1 VEYPHLQEIF
11 AKHGGNDFAL
21 VSIDN
26 RNRPDQNAPFIAKV
40 GATFPILLDDRNVSS
55 ELFHIQGTPTNLII
69 DGQGRI
75 VFRHLGY
82 SPGDE
87 KVLEA
92 EIESLMKTEM
102 AARD

>member
-1 VEYPHLQEIF
+1 VEYPHLQELY
-11 AKHGGNDFAL
+11 AKLGGKDFVI

-26 RNRPDQNAPFIAKV
+26 RNKPEENAPFIAKV
-40 GATFPILLDDRNVSS
+40 GATFPILLDDRNVSRDI
-55 ELFHIQGTPTNLII
+55 FKIKGTPTNLVI
-69 DGQGRI
+69 DREGRI

-92 EIESLMKTEM
+92 EIESLMKTDLAM
-102 AARD
+102 KN